1 MRFHRMTMKPF
12 LMACCALMLASA
24 AHAQAPASPATPP
37 ARTATPDAAQP
48 SNCAPMPPKGTGT
61 KEGPTVGQAHEPLG
75 DKLARSDGTLCP
87 PSDVD
92 PQIRAPTPNEGGKMP
107 VIPPPG
113 SPGGDQNLR
122 PK

>member
-1 MRFHRMTMKPF
+1 MTKKPF
-12 LMACCALMLASA
+12 LAASCALMLASA

-37 ARTATPDAAQP
+37 AQTAPPAASQP
-48 SNCAPMPPKGTGT
+48 TNCAPMSPNGTGT
-61 KEGPTVGQAHEPLG
+61 NSKNDATVGQSNEALG

-87 PSDVD
+87 PSNID
-92 PQIRAPTPNEGGKMP
+92 PEIRAPTPEAGKMP

-113 SPGGDQNLR
+113 SPGGDPSVR